1 MTRLGVVMRATPA
14 SGGTYQYSLS
24 MLEALGHARGYDV
37 TLYAD
42 SSNPDLARFKFP
54 VRHFVEERAAQFRDL
69 AGDALGM
76 RRADPFADEDVLIA
90 PTFSLAL
97 LHTAKPFVYTLHDLQ
112 EYYYP
117 GNFSWTQRAF
127 RRRVYLRLSDRAAAL
142 ICESAYVKSDIV
154 RLLGVAKEK
163 ISVITA
169 PPLRQPLAEFSEV
182 QLADVRKRFGLE
194 GRFFFY
200 PAQFWPH
207 KNHLRL
213 IEAFRTVVA
222 SEPSL
227 MLVLTGKPRDEYE
240 TVMQAV
246 RQAGLERNVQHLG
259 YIEQADLQAMYHLAL
274 ALVMPSLF
282 ESVSIPVYEA
292 FQAGAPVLAS
302 DLLAI
307 PEQVGEAGLLFNP
320 LSSDSIASRM
330 LEISRDPGLART
342 LGTRGRDKI
351 AAMTPQRYCS
361 ELEALLGRIAPSA
374 TSRGSTPN
382 LEGKRVVPGFET
394 P

>member
-54 VRHFVEERAAQFRDL
+54 VRHFVEVRAAQIRDL
-69 AGDALGM
+69 AGDALGIW
-76 RRADPFADEDVLIA
+76 RADPFAGEDVLIA

-97 LHTAKPFVYTLHDLQ
+97 LHSKKPFVYTLHDLQ

-117 GNFSWTQRAF
+117 ANFSWTQRAF
-127 RRRVYLRLSDRAAAL
+127 RRRAYLRLSDRAAAI
-142 ICESAYVKSDIV
+142 ICESEYVRSDIV
-154 RLLGVAKEK
+154 RLLGVTKEK
-163 ISVITA
+163 VSVITA
-169 PPLRQPLAEFSEV
+169 PPLGRPRAELSDV
-182 QLADVRKRFGLE
+182 QLAEVRKRLGLE

-213 IEAFRTVVA
+213 IQALRTVVA
-222 SEPSL
+222 SEPDL
-227 MLVLTGKPRDEYE
+227 KLVLTGKPRDEYE

-246 RQAGLERNVQHLG
+246 RQAGLGPNVLHLG
-259 YIEQADLQAMYHLAL
+259 YIEQADLQSIYHLAI

-292 FQAGAPVLAS
+292 FQAGTPVLAS

-307 PEQVGEAGLLFNP
+307 PEQVGEAGLLFDP
-320 LSSDSIASRM
+320 LSSQSIAARM

-342 LGTRGRDKI
+342 LGARGREKM
-351 AAMTPQRYCS
+351 AAITAQSYCNQI
-361 ELEALLGRIAPSA
+361 EVLLGSVM
-374 TSRGSTPN
+374 S
-382 LEGKRVVPGFET
+382 
-394 P
+394 